1 MIYFDIYEETNLVKI
16 LLVLWDKYQGE
27 PDTLREL
34 YKVTQYGFDVGGE
47 IYDTNEYMRE
57 QIMILDGELEASD
70 DSMVPRKK
78 AESEVKRIY
87 EDEDISVL
95 TAEDKKDLV
104 RGGKFI
110 YEDIKTDPEKLA
122 NYAAFLHLIDKAN
135 PQPVDEFNNLVQMVE
150 EQIKTH
156 RETERPHSK

>member
-1 MIYFDIYEETNLVKI
+1 MIYLDIYEETNLVKT

-34 YKVTQYGFDVGGE
+34 YKVTKYGFDVGGE

-95 TAEDKKDLV
+95 TVEDKKDMV

-110 YEDIKTDPEKLA
+110 YDDIKDDTEKLT
-122 NYAAFLHLIDKAN
+122 NYAAFLHLIDKN
-135 PQPVDEFNNLVQMVE
+135 IPQPVNEFTELISLVKRRIQE
-150 EQIKTH
+150 LK
-156 RETERPHSK
+156 